1 MEPETRMST
10 GHVRQPRGRD
20 ARRGPR
26 AAGTGTVLVLGA
38 LLVSMGLM
46 HASGRVLAGPSKS
59 EAGAKKQTGK
69 KKASSSKGSGKKGGK
84 GSSSDKVIVW
94 LRVGEV
100 VKGGVEV
107 VVQPFQRLQDIAGAY
122 DVSTSAILKAN
133 KGVSANMIKAGQ
145 TLFIPGATSVKAI
158 KTLVPGDK
166 MDALGGIGVQ
176 VGGAASSSSS
186 KGKKGGG
193 KDLIKSGKVTS
204 KGVVHTVQQGQ
215 TLHIIASAYDV
226 GVSEILK
233 ANNFKNENI
242 IHPGQKILVPGAKKV
257 VGVPGIESDATENG
271 SGDSD
276 ADGVRSGKIV
286 KAGVLHTVMPGQTL
300 WDISKAYNMK
310 VDSIL
315 KANGLKNEN
324 MIKVGSKL
332 LLPGAKKVEAVA
344 CSSKSSLMYVHP
356 VTFHRIHTGETKSL
370 NLFTATGKLQK
381 GQVKL
386 LQELMFDHRTKKQH
400 KIHPR
405 LISLIAKV
413 AQHFEFRTII
423 IYSGFRVYSKDQPTK
438 ESKHNV
444 GRAIDFAV
452 EGVSNWKVMKY
463 CRTFSNVGVGYYP
476 KSYFVHLDVREK
488 DAFWIDY
495 SGPGQK
501 PKYGKKKPGL
511 EKKAKIG
518 SKTPK
523 KDEVNSEAES
533 DAEDVGGCG
542 ARGYKKSQE

>member
-1 MEPETRMST
+1 MDQVPVRPWRPGVTEP
-10 GHVRQPRGRD
+10 G
-20 ARRGPR
+20 ARGPR
-26 AAGTGTVLVLGA
+26 PAGTGMVLLLGA
-38 LLVSMGLM
+38 LLTTAAVI
-46 HASGRVLAGPSKS
+46 HASGRVLAGPPKS
-59 EAGAKKQTGK
+59 EAGTKKSGK
-69 KKASSSKGSGKKGGK
+69 KTTSPSKGPGKKGGK
-84 GSSSDKVIVW
+84 GSSDKVIVW

-133 KGVSANMIKAGQ
+133 KGVTANMIKAGQ

-158 KTLVPGDK
+158 KTFVPGDK
-166 MDALGGIGVQ
+166 LDALNGIGVQ
-176 VGGAASSSSS
+176 VGDAAASSSS

-226 GVSEILK
+226 SVNDILK
-233 ANNFKNENI
+233 ANNFKNENV

-257 VGVPGIESDATENG
+257 MGVPGIESDDTENG
-271 SGDSD
+271 DSD
-276 ADGVRSGKIV
+276 ESDGVKSGKIV

-315 KANGLKNEN
+315 KADGLKNQN
-324 MIKVGSKL
+324 MIKVGTKL

-356 VTFHRIHTGETKSL
+356 ITFHRIHTGETKSL
-370 NLFTATGKLQK
+370 SLFSVTGKLQW
-381 GQVKL
+381 GQVKQ
-386 LQELMFDHRTKKQH
+386 LQALMFDHRTKKQH

-405 LISLIAKV
+405 LISLIARV

-423 IYSGFRVYSKDQPTK
+423 IYSGFRAYSKDQPTK

-533 DAEDVGGCG
+533 DAEDVDIP
-542 ARGYKKSQE
+542 

>member
-1 MEPETRMST
+1 
-10 GHVRQPRGRD
+10 
-20 ARRGPR
+20 
-26 AAGTGTVLVLGA
+26 
-38 LLVSMGLM
+38 
-46 HASGRVLAGPSKS
+46 
-59 EAGAKKQTGK
+59 
-69 KKASSSKGSGKKGGK
+69 
-84 GSSSDKVIVW
+84 
-94 LRVGEV
+94 V

-107 VVQPFQRLQDIAGAY
+107 VVPPFQRLQDIAGAY

-133 KGVSANMIKAGQ
+133 NGVSANMIKAGQ
-145 TLFIPGATSVKAI
+145 KLFIPGATSVKAV
-158 KTLVPGDK
+158 KTSVPADSLDELDGV
-166 MDALGGIGVQ
+166 GVQ
-176 VGGAASSSSS
+176 VGGSASSSSS
-186 KGKKGGG
+186 KGKKAGG
-193 KDLIKSGKVTS
+193 KDLIRSGEVTS
-204 KGVVHTVQQGQ
+204 KGVLHTVQQGQ
-215 TLHIIASAYDV
+215 TLHIIAAAYDV
-226 GVSEILK
+226 PVNDILK
-233 ANNFKNENI
+233 ANKFKNEDI
-242 IHPGQKILVPGAKKV
+242 IHPGQKILVPGVEKV
-257 VGVPGIESDATENG
+257 VGVPGIESE
-271 SGDSD
+271 SGEGADS
-276 ADGVRSGKIV
+276 AAAGGGIKSGKIV

-315 KANGLKNEN
+315 KANGLKNQN
-324 MIKVGSKL
+324 MIKVGAKI

-344 CSSKSSLMYVHP
+344 CSSKSSILYVYP
-356 VTFHRIHTGETKSL
+356 ITFHRIHTGETKSL
-370 NLFTATGKLQK
+370 NLFTPTGKLQK
-381 GQVKL
+381 GPVKE
-386 LQELMFDHRTKKQH
+386 LQALMFDHRTKKQH

-405 LISLIAKV
+405 LMALIAKV
-413 AQHFEFRTII
+413 AMHFDFRTII
-423 IYSGFRVYSKDQPTK
+423 IYSGFRAYNKDQHTK

-501 PKYGKKKPGL
+501 PKYGKKKAGL

-533 DAEDVGGCG
+533 DAEDVDIP
-542 ARGYKKSQE
+542 